1 MVHSFPVSGY
11 RAGLHDIYF
20 NVLYMK
26 MSISNFIYHIP
37 LADKPRLEAQFGQ
50 MLGTFYMS
58 LLHGYHEGTHNKSG
72 K

>member
-50 MLGTFYMS
+50 MLVRDILYVVT
-58 LLHGYHEGTHNKSG
+58 TWIP
-72 K
+72 

>member
-37 LADKPRLEAQFGQ
+37 LADKPRLEAQLGQ
-50 MLGTFYMS
+50 MFVRDILYVIT
-58 LLHGYHEGTHNKSG
+58 TWIP
-72 K
+72 